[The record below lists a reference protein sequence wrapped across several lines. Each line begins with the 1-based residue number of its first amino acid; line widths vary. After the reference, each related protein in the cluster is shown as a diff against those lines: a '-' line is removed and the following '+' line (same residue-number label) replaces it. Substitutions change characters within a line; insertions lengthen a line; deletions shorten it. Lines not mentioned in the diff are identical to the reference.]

1 MNPIVLPSLVLL
13 SVLLHAEGIV
23 PQAGVCFRLSRSD
36 DTASAQALTPG
47 GPEEA
52 ALLGVLSRHVF
63 RSEVVKPDVDDRY
76 NLIQRMTES
85 LADHFMALGN
95 PAARRSI
102 MQAYAH
108 APVEAIGLVEPVH
121 IIHVVVPWSG
131 AQRIQL
137 QDSSGHNLWVFSPWG
152 GELRKVER

>member
-1 MNPIVLPSLVLL
+1 MNPMMLPSLVFL

-23 PQAGVCFRLSRSD
+23 PQARVYFRLSKTD
-36 DTASAQALTPG
+36 DTASAQVLTPG

-52 ALLGVLSRHVF
+52 ALLGALSRHF
-63 RSEVVKPDVDDRY
+63 LQSEMVKPDVEDRY
-76 NLIQRMTES
+76 NLVPRMTEA
-85 LADHFMALGN
+85 LVDHFIGPWN
-95 PAARRSI
+95 PAVRRSI

-108 APVEAIGLVEPVH
+108 ASAGAIGLVEPVH

-131 AQRIQL
+131 TQRIQIE
-137 QDSSGHNLWVFSPWG
+137 DSLGQHLWVFSPWG